1 MDTKLKNSHKLGVW
15 LIILAVAA
23 ASAATIGLYPYMKA
37 KAGEYSS
44 DRMTRLMEQNYDYSG
59 LATQVMNFSYE
70 IWHQQKQEEEGR
82 VLTYSQAFL
91 PGLEEKIRRARAE
104 EYGFTDDRGVTY
116 SQAGSSTG
124 TSDEVDGAGPG
135 ASGADGS
142 EDGAGDVS
150 TGNVSAGNVSTGNV
164 SAGNVSAGEY
174 GVTAERLSSDVYD
187 DSMDNTEL
195 RIVSDYNYYDS
206 QYDLDYYQSL
216 QTLMDTVGRDWERY
230 FQKYNSALF
239 YAVLDENNRYQ
250 RSNVNSPEQ
259 FFDSPLNEQ
268 AREFKFTVEFSGTG
282 SLKVVD
288 FAGGDEDASRLL
300 QAMNR
305 FEFYDPLTQRLSDDY
320 RYSDVRFSGPKNI
333 KIQFRCVPDTFNN
346 AMRLADD
353 WETDGRSYIDGG
365 GYYTVVGSMM
375 FILAVM
381 ALALPAVKKLEIGK
395 SALCRLSFEPLSL
408 IGMGWLCIMGEG
420 SIPGTLMSATVT
432 GTLKQELLRAEF
444 LPWSADVMVVVIN
457 LVFWGIAYGLFY
469 WGITCYR
476 AVFSLGLWRYF
487 KERTWLGRFLRFI
500 KRWACNALNVFNETD
515 WESRSTK
522 IIGKAVIGN
531 FVILTLISC
540 LWFWGIGALVI
551 YSIVLFILLRKYWGE
566 MQVKYRT
573 LLNGINEIAEGNLD
587 VEIKEDL
594 GIFNPFKE
602 QLCRI
607 QEGLKKAVAQEV
619 KSERTKSEL
628 ITNVSHDLKTPLTA
642 IITYV
647 NLLKQ
652 ENVTEEERRSYI
664 QVLDQK
670 SMRLKVLIED
680 LFEVS
685 KASSGTVT
693 LHPENVDIIS
703 LLKQVR
709 FELSD
714 KMEASGIEFRFN
726 LPEERVVLYLD
737 SQKTY
742 RIFENLLVNIAKY
755 GLPGTRAYI
764 LVAREPDGYV
774 NISMRN
780 ISAKELNVSPEEL
793 TERFVRGDSSR
804 NTEGSGLGLAI
815 ARSFV
820 EIQGGTM
827 KIEVEDDLFRVI
839 IRWKEAMVQRDKEPD
854 KGQEKDSEGEPERGP
869 EQGPEGGME
878 QNPDQYPNLDNRGG
892 GAPVSG
898 EDGRITDREASDDI
912 EVISGEWTVVRDE
925 ESRDAR

>member
-82 VLTYSQAFL
+82 VLTYSQTFL

-150 TGNVSAGNVSTGNV
+150 T
-164 SAGNVSAGEY
+164 GNVSAGEY

-250 RSNVNSPEQ
+250 RSNVSSPEQ

-912 EVISGEWTVVRDE
+912 EVISGEWTVVQDE

>member
-82 VLTYSQAFL
+82 VLTYSQTFL

-150 TGNVSAGNVSTGNV
+150 TGNVSAG
-164 SAGNVSAGEY
+164 EY
-174 GVTAERLSSDVYD
+174 GVTAERLSSDVFD

-912 EVISGEWTVVRDE
+912 EVISGEWTVVQDE

>member
-1 MDTKLKNSHKLGVW
+1 MDTKLKNSHKLGVL

-82 VLTYSQAFL
+82 VLTYSQTFL

-150 TGNVSAGNVSTGNV
+150 T
-164 SAGNVSAGEY
+164 GNVSAGEY

-250 RSNVNSPEQ
+250 RSNVSSPEQ

-432 GTLKQELLRAEF
+432 GTLKQELLRAES

-869 EQGPEGGME
+869 ERGPEQGPEGGME

-912 EVISGEWTVVRDE
+912 EVISGEWTVVQDE

>member
-82 VLTYSQAFL
+82 VLTYSQTFL

-135 ASGADGS
+135 ASGADGN

-150 TGNVSAGNVSTGNV
+150 T
-164 SAGNVSAGEY
+164 GNVSAGEY

-216 QTLMDTVGRDWERY
+216 QSLMDTVGRDWERY

-250 RSNVNSPEQ
+250 RSNVSSPEQ

-288 FAGGDEDASRLL
+288 FAGGNEDASRLL

-381 ALALPAVKKLEIGK
+381 ALALPAVKKLEIGR
-395 SALCRLSFEPLSL
+395 SVLCRLNFEPLSL

-420 SIPGTLMSATVT
+420 SIPGTLMAATVT

-457 LVFWGIAYGLFY
+457 LVFWIIAYGLFY

-607 QEGLKKAVAQEV
+607 QEGFKKAVAQEV

-854 KGQEKDSEGEPERGP
+854 KGQEKDSEGEPE
-869 EQGPEGGME
+869 GGTE
-878 QNPDQYPNLDNRGG
+878 QNPDQYPKLDNRGG

-912 EVISGEWTVVRDE
+912 EVISGEWTVVQDE